1 MRGLTTLRTLLTA
14 LLLWQGAPLAAQ
26 TLTAADHAAPASEA
40 ASDSGDS
47 PTAPSEPRP
56 VQNEALYL
64 EALRALAADQPE
76 RANEL
81 LQRFVK
87 DEPLHAGA
95 WLDLAFTECTLGHSA
110 DAERLFR
117 EIEAR
122 FKPPPGIMELIEQ
135 HRARGCNQ
143 KPSWRPLWAV
153 SLGRGYDNNVN
164 QGASSNLFT
173 TGSGSDSTQWELS
186 PDFLPKPD
194 HQTTASFDYMQQADE
209 AGSLVLAQVRL
220 RQNDHVHEQDTAS
233 VLLGYER
240 PWEWGRWRGYGTVAV
255 SVLQLQG
262 QLYQRQEQ
270 VQLRATPPLAQRL
283 PEELQWSLLASM
295 SHVRYPTRT
304 KFDANIVELG
314 TNFYWRGARQW
325 SFSLSGMADQGQN
338 GRLGGDRHGW
348 YSALQ
353 LSQPVTASLR
363 GDLGWSRQVWHSSEV
378 YAPGQIDLVR
388 HQDTR
393 QLRASLQYTLAPHHS
408 VQLEW
413 RAIRNQ
419 ENISLFQYNSR
430 SIQLNWRW
438 DNF

>member
-1 MRGLTTLRTLLTA
+1 MRRLTA
-14 LLLWQGAPLAAQ
+14 GRCVLVAVLLWQTLPLAAQ
-26 TLTAADHAAPASEA
+26 TLAVADSAAAVDGAP
-40 ASDSGDS
+40 
-47 PTAPSEPRP
+47 PPPSPRP
-56 VQNEALYL
+56 VQNEELYL

-76 RANEL
+76 RANAL
-81 LQRFVK
+81 LLRFVK

-95 WLDLAFTECTLGHSA
+95 WLDLAFTECTLGHA
-110 DAERLFR
+110 DDAERLFR

-122 FKPPPGIMELIEQ
+122 FKPPPGIMELIQQ
-135 HRARGCNQ
+135 HRLRGCNQ

-164 QGASSNLFT
+164 QGASSSLFT

-186 PDFLPKPD
+186 PDFLPKAD
-194 HQTTASFDYMQQADE
+194 HQSTASFDYMQQTDE
-209 AGSLVLAQVRL
+209 AGSLALVQLRL
-220 RQNDHVHEQDTAS
+220 RQNDHVHEQDTGS
-233 VLLGYER
+233 LLLGYER
-240 PWEWGRWRGYGTVAV
+240 PWEWGRWHGYGTVAV
-255 SVLQLQG
+255 SLLQLEH

-270 VQLRATPPLAQRL
+270 VQLRATPPVAL
-283 PEELQWSLLASM
+283 PEALQWSLLASM

-314 TNFYWRGARQW
+314 TNLYWRGARQV

-353 LSQPVTASLR
+353 LNQPLGASLR
-363 GDLGWSRQVWHSSEV
+363 GDLGWSRQVWRSSEA
-378 YAPGQIDLVR
+378 YAPGQIDVVR

-393 QLRASLQYTLAPHHS
+393 QLRAALQLTVAPHHS

-413 RAIRNQ
+413 RATRNQ